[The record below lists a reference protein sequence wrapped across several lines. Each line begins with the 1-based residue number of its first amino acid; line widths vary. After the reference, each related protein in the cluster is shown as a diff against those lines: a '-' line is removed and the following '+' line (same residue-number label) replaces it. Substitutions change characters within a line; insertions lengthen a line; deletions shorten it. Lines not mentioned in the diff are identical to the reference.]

1 MKYPCKRSD
10 PVVLQTANTQQ
21 TAIRLNIGELAKL
34 NQSEVIYDEQR
45 RLVISELHTQQ
56 KFRPL
61 NVHQDQVMFTL
72 DPLGQMSGDRLS
84 ILFGV
89 NEKRELLATVQDLL
103 TGRSLADKTPI
114 Y

>member
-1 MKYPCKRSD
+1 M
-10 PVVLQTANTQQ
+10 
-21 TAIRLNIGELAKL
+21 

-45 RLVISELHTQQ
+45 RLVISGLHTQQ

-61 NVHQDQVMFTL
+61 NVHQDQVTFTL
-72 DPLGQMSGDRLS
+72 DPPGQMSGDRLS